1 MPLNPM
7 NIVAVIL
14 TKNEEIN
21 LERCIESV
29 RFCRD
34 VVVVDSGST
43 DRTEEIARRMGAHFL
58 VHVQPPPFQ
67 ISEQRNWV
75 LDQFDFR
82 GAWVLYIDA
91 DEIVTPELKARLL
104 ELATAPATHDHYL
117 LTPRYMFLGRWLKR
131 TIGYP
136 NWHARLLRHGST
148 RFAGGVWEHFS
159 STRPS
164 GHIHEP
170 YDHFANSKGLSDWLA
185 RHDRYS
191 SWDAKSAFEYL
202 ATGREESLGTTR
214 KVGMRRLAAR
224 FWPLRPLARFTH
236 TYFLRLGFL
245 EGWQALVFSLL
256 YAFYEL
262 MTVVKIIELRRQS
275 RGEPL

>member
-1 MPLNPM
+1 MATNPPD
-7 NIVAVIL
+7 IVAVIL

-21 LERCIESV
+21 LERCIHSV
-29 RFCRD
+29 RFCREI
-34 VVVVDSGST
+34 VVLDSGST
-43 DRTEEIARRMGAHFL
+43 DRTEEIARRMGVHFL
-58 VHVQPPPFQ
+58 VHIQPPPFQ

-75 LDQFDFR
+75 LDHFDFR
-82 GAWVLYIDA
+82 GAWVLYVDA
-91 DEIVTPELKARLL
+91 DEVITLELRSRLL
-104 ELATAPATHDHYL
+104 ELVNGPTAHDHYL

-131 TIGYP
+131 SIGYP

-159 STRPS
+159 STKPS
-164 GHIHEP
+164 GYLHEP
-170 YDHFANSKGLSDWLA
+170 YDHYANSKGLSDWLA

-191 SWDAKSAFEYL
+191 SWDAKGAFEYL
-202 ATGREESLGTTR
+202 ATGRRESLGTTR
-214 KVGMRRLAAR
+214 KVGIRRLAAR
-224 FWPLRPLARFTH
+224 FWPLRPLARFAH
-236 TYFLRLGFL
+236 TYILRLGFM